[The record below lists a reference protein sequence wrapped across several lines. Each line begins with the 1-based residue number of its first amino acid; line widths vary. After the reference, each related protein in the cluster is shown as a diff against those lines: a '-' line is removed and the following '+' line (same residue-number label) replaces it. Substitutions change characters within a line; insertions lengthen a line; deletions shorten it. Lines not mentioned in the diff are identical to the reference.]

1 MSLDDWN
8 NASLSAVLQRST
20 QALAQRLRVAL
31 PGQIVRFN
39 PVTQTATVQPLIQQK
54 RNDGSLQPLP
64 VLQDVPVSFP
74 RGGGFVITFPVA
86 AGDECELIFQDRC
99 MDAWFQ
105 SGRASEPVDY
115 RLHDLSDAVA
125 CVGIASLPNVIPR
138 FEMDGVV
145 LRTLDG
151 RASFKLD
158 TAGVLTL
165 RGTKLV
171 LDLPVE
177 FTQGLRGHGD
187 VVSNS
192 IGLETHTHDNVENGP
207 GQTGPAQ

>member
-1 MSLDDWN
+1 
-8 NASLSAVLQRST
+8 
-20 QALAQRLRVAL
+20 
-31 PGQIVRFN
+31 
-39 PVTQTATVQPLIQQK
+39 
-54 RNDGSLQPLP
+54 
-64 VLQDVPVSFP
+64 
-74 RGGGFVITFPVA
+74 
-86 AGDECELIFQDRC
+86 
-99 MDAWFQ
+99 
-105 SGRASEPVDY
+105 GRASEPVDY

-125 CVGIASLPNVIPR
+125 CVGIASLPNVIPT

-165 RGTKLV
+165 RGSKLV

-187 VVSNS
+187 VVSNN
-192 IGLETHTHDNVENGP
+192 IRLETHTHDNVENGP